1 MCCLLCNVMHK
12 SEYFWFN
19 DAVKQLW
26 NRKVIWKMHFIFWQ
40 HKRRKRAVLFSIV
53 TRLTNNGT
61 EPKIL
66 MLLCDKTWDGSV
78 HRLRFKIK
86 WLFITDFSEVHKYIK
101 SLFLM
106 ILTLLFI
113 AVFSIIKSTTSQNAI
128 CSDDAILGS
137 RLFCFHCL

>member
-26 NRKVIWKMHFIFWQ
+26 NKKVIWKMHFIFWQ

-86 WLFITDFSEVHKYIK
+86 WLFIADFSEVHKYIK

-113 AVFSIIKSTTSQNAI
+113 AVFSIIKSITSQNAI
-128 CSDDAILGS
+128 VMMQS
-137 RLFCFHCL
+137 